1 LKGKSSALGMVSG
14 GIAGLVAI
22 TPAAGYVD
30 VPGAIAIGA
39 VSGVICYLALL
50 FRVGRGLDESCD
62 AWAVHGM
69 GGLWGAIAS
78 GILATTSIKAI
89 PA

>member
-1 LKGKSSALGMVSG
+1 MHYLSS
-14 GIAGLVAI
+14 I

-30 VPGAIAIGA
+30 VTGAIIIGA
-39 VSGVICYLALL
+39 VSGVLC

-69 GGLWGAIAS
+69 GGL
-78 GILATTSIKAI
+78 
-89 PA
+89 